1 MTTVTLVG
9 TRNSAVL
16 GVTGV
21 YNKKKPGLFSVWS
34 NKQLAP
40 DSICLR
46 VKMLRW
52 NSWIPNDDVSSLP
65 PVSCYSRSPMWLM
78 CCQLLTQVPEKLQG
92 MTICKPYVYMLVK
105 LIEAIITNRLRGHM
119 SRKSQISVFCKVKF
133 CLSKLTQYFE
143 YLKKKTTKTNM
154 WKQQS
159 SQRSLC
165 GFSKGFKQVL
175 HQRLLKKLI
184 THGKIEVSA
193 WQHNRLKDI
202 TRN

>member
-1 MTTVTLVG
+1 
-9 TRNSAVL
+9 
-16 GVTGV
+16 
-21 YNKKKPGLFSVWS
+21 
-34 NKQLAP
+34 
-40 DSICLR
+40 
-46 VKMLRW
+46 MLRW

-92 MTICKPYVYMLVK
+92 MTICKPYVYILIK
-105 LIEAIITNRLRGHM
+105 LTEAIITNRLRGHM
-119 SRKSQISVFCKVKF
+119 SKKSKISVFCKVKS

-143 YLKKKTTKTNM
+143 YLKKTPNM

-159 SQRSLC
+159 SQCSLH

-175 HQRLLKKLI
+175 HQRLLKKLS
-184 THGKIEVSA
+184 TYGKIEVSA